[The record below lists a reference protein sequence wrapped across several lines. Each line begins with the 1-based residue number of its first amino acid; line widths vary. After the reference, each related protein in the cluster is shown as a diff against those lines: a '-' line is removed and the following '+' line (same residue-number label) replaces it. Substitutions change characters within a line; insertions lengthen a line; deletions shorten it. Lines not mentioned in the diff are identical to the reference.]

1 MNQEYLNKIKPYFK
15 YCNNKT
21 VLEIGPMGGWH
32 TDLILK
38 ESPKNIILVEP
49 NPLLAKNLKNLF
61 PEQSV
66 VEMDIFK
73 YVENKQHIDVVVC
86 CGVLYHF
93 HSPIYLLEQI
103 VNNLTPT
110 YLIIESI
117 FTKKYPLFLID
128 EIDNIDGNRYTTNK
142 SAKISIIFNIELLNK
157 IMKNMNYN
165 LIDSENVS
173 VSADKWDSK
182 SNVNVLVYKNN

>member
-93 HSPIYLLEQI
+93 HSSIYLLEQI